1 MLITCDQSEMA
12 SSLLLL
18 RQYTE
23 DAQHMSGI
31 YESAMKMINSSA
43 SRVALSLLLIAQW
56 IMTIHYL
63 EIYPALVKKATEAD
77 ESAMGAINRPL
88 QGSVSCVNRHNRPI
102 LMYG

>member
-1 MLITCDQSEMA
+1 MLITCGQSEMA
-12 SSLLLL
+12 SSLPWLC
-18 RQYTE
+18 QFIA

-43 SRVALSLLLIAQW
+43 SRVALSLLWIARR
-56 IMTIHYL
+56 IMVIHYL
-63 EIYPALVKKATEAD
+63 EIYPALVRKATEAD

-88 QGSVSCVNRHNRPI
+88 